1 MDSGNEIS
9 LVMLLNK
16 LQEAADLKG
25 LSQFAKMDNKVLEN
39 TPEYLL
45 DIIAKITT
53 ALLYR
58 LNVPEEEVNEVV
70 GQIKEK
76 KMPVLFEHFEG
87 YDVQA
92 TRKEARAEGI
102 KEGIKVLIE
111 TYNELEFSKDD
122 ALDKVKEKFALSD
135 EEVHEYFELYWK

>member
-1 MDSGNEIS
+1 
-9 LVMLLNK
+9 MLN
-16 LQEAADLKG
+16 
-25 LSQFAKMDNKVLEN
+25 
-39 TPEYLL
+39 
-45 DIIAKITT
+45 ITT

-58 LNVPEEEVNEVV
+58 LNVPEDEVNEVV

-76 KMPVLFEHFEG
+76 RMPVLFEHFEG

-102 KEGIKVLIE
+102 KEGIKAFIE
-111 TYNELEFSKDD
+111 AGNEMEISKE
-122 ALDKVKEKFALSD
+122 KVAEKLREKFALSD